1 MTDEEY
7 HRAMRVAFNKRNNAA
22 MEHGMPMAESQS
34 QLVGGNR
41 VIPLVM
47 RNGDTVTR
55 TVCGLCLRETP
66 CTDCSRSVRD
76 PKRMISAMVPPWRYS
91 QEALMK
97 TEQASVFPGRAW
109 ARFPASREVLA

>member
-76 PKRMISAMVPPWRYS
+76 PKRMITIQVPTVAVGGVT
-91 QEALMK
+91 EASLHGRHP
-97 TEQASVFPGRAW
+97 SRAW